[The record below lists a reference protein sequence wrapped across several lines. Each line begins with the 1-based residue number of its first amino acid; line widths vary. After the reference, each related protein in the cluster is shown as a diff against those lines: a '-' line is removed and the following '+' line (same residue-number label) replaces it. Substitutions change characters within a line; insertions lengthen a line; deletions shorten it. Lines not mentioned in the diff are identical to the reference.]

1 MFYLFIYWPHC
12 TECGVLFPRPEI
24 EPILPAV
31 DAQSFNHWTTW
42 GVQFFFFNQTIQHEF
57 CGNTV
62 NVISLRLFF
71 CVKKQWGG

>member
-1 MFYLFIYWPHC
+1 MLYLFIYWPHC

-42 GVQFFFFNQTIQHEF
+42 GVQFFFFNQRQFNMNFVVIQ
-57 CGNTV
+57 
-62 NVISLRLFF
+62 SM
-71 CVKKQWGG
+71 